1 MCVFVRVCVCVC
13 VKSPSQVGGGREVK
27 NPYITLWEFWGA
39 ETGYRAPDTG
49 EVKGVETSFYSCESS
64 RELMVTGKNHVRV
77 EAAIHSLRTKL
88 RLF

>member
-1 MCVFVRVCVCVC
+1 M
-13 VKSPSQVGGGREVK
+13 KSPSQAGGEREVK
-27 NPYITLWEFWGA
+27 NPYRTLWEFWGA
-39 ETGYRAPDTG
+39 ATGHRAPDTG

-64 RELMVTGKNHVRV
+64 RELMMTGKNHARV

>member
-1 MCVFVRVCVCVC
+1 
-13 VKSPSQVGGGREVK
+13 VKSPSQAGGEREVK
-27 NPYITLWEFWGA
+27 NPYRTLWEFWGA
-39 ETGYRAPDTG
+39 ATGHRAPDTG

-64 RELMVTGKNHVRV
+64 RELMMTGKNHARV